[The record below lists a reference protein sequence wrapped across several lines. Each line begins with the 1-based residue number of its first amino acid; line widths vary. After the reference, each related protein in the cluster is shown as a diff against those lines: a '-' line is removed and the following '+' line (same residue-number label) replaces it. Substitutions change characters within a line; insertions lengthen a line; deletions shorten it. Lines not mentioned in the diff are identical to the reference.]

1 MKFRLNL
8 IQVAGLLW
16 FGFGCVA
23 LYFASQRLSKEI
35 SLRVHGKTVLGEVTG
50 QNKSFYLRG
59 SSGHRVLSASD
70 AYDLRSGRSSLGVG
84 QGVETTYTLSYRFE
98 VPGQGFFHGKSHSG
112 FPFTEVTDRINV
124 VYLPHNPEVNELERR
139 AELTWGNI
147 LFWSIC
153 GVSWLL
159 FCPGIGFS
167 LFYLGFP
174 RTRVQAE

>member
-1 MKFRLNL
+1 
-8 IQVAGLLW
+8 
-16 FGFGCVA
+16 
-23 LYFASQRLSKEI
+23 
-35 SLRVHGKTVLGEVTG
+35 
-50 QNKSFYLRG
+50 
-59 SSGHRVLSASD
+59 
-70 AYDLRSGRSSLGVG
+70 
-84 QGVETTYTLSYRFE
+84 
-98 VPGQGFFHGKSHSG
+98 
-112 FPFTEVTDRINV
+112 V